1 MASMPLAGRAA
12 VRWGSRAPAR
22 LLLGLLGVGVA
33 VPALAPSLPALCVAT
48 LLFGAANGALDV
60 TMNAQGIAVE
70 RRVGRPV
77 LSSFH
82 AAFSF
87 GGLAG
92 AALGALAAGLTFDAR
107 VHLALVGALLVVLG
121 TAVTAGLLAASADAQ
136 AGQPAVRTAGRLR
149 GLAVLGLAGFMCL
162 LCEGAALDWSA
173 IYVDRDLAGSPAV
186 AALAYAAFS
195 VTMAVG
201 RLTGDRLTER
211 LGPVAI
217 VRVGALVAGLGLAT
231 AILVARPSAALVG
244 FACLGAGLAVVVPIV
259 FRAAGE
265 LPGGEPGSGIA
276 AVSTAGYAGF
286 LAGPPLIGAVA
297 ELTGLPVA
305 LAMLPLL
312 CVLLAGLSSATAPR
326 RRSGARL
333 RGRNTGIVQG

>member
-12 VRWGSRAPAR
+12 VRWGSRPPTR

-33 VPALAPSLPALCVAT
+33 LPALAPSLPALCVAT

-92 AALGALAAGLTFDAR
+92 AALGALAAGVALDAR

-121 TAVTAGLLAASADAQ
+121 TAVTARLLAASAEAQ
-136 AGQPAVRTAGRLR
+136 GPAQPAVRTAGRLR

-201 RLTGDRLTER
+201 RLTGDRLTQR
-211 LGPVAI
+211 FGPVAI

-231 AILVARPSAALVG
+231 AILVARPGAALVG

-297 ELTGLPVA
+297 EVTGLPVA

-312 CVLLAGLSSATAPR
+312 CVLLAGLSGATAPR
-326 RRSGARL
+326 AAP
-333 RGRNTGIVQG
+333 VPA